1 MPRWTPESRERQR
14 QLINRVRPWE
24 SSTGPTSSHGKSQSA
39 RNGPNHGARA
49 PGTHPRELRQYRARL
64 WRLWKLRLSLVSLAG
79 IFDPETTRSLADQ
92 IASTEASLGIPRAE
106 TEARLTRSLLRLAQR
121 RVSR

>member
-24 SSTGPTSSHGKSQSA
+24 SSTGPTSAHGKRQSA

-49 PGTHPRELRQYRARL
+49 PGTHPRELRRE
-64 WRLWKLRLSLVSLAG
+64 LRYWWG
-79 IFDPETTRSLADQ
+79 
-92 IASTEASLGIPRAE
+92 
-106 TEARLTRSLLRLAQR
+106 LLRLQRQMARWGITEPDDIKNICAIILALEHDLGVPQSHTERRLIRALRAQTR
-121 RVSR
+121 QRV

>member
-1 MPRWTPESRERQR
+1 MPRWTPAARERQR
-14 QLINRVRPWE
+14 QLINQVRPWE
-24 SSTGPTSSHGKSQSA
+24 HST
-39 RNGPNHGARA
+39 GPNHGARA

-79 IFDPETTRSLADQ
+79 IFAPETTRSLADQ
-92 IASTEASLGIPRAE
+92 IVSTEASLGIPRAE